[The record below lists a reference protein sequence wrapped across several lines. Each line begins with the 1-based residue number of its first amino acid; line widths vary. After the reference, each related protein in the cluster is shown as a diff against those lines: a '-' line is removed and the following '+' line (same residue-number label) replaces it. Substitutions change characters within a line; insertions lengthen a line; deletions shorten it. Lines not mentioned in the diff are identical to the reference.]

1 MIKDQKKQFNKP
13 QDEFESK
20 LLDLTRV
27 TRVTA
32 GGKQLRFRAIIVV
45 GDRKGKIGLGV
56 SKGLDV
62 SQAIEKATRTAKKN
76 LILVPINKEGTID
89 HEVEAKFGP
98 SVILIK
104 PQRKGKGLVAG
115 GTVRTLCQLAGI
127 QNISSKILSRTSN
140 KLNNAKAT
148 IKAFELLA
156 SQI

>member
-1 MIKDQKKQFNKP
+1 MKREQNKQFNKP

-20 LLDLTRV
+20 LIDLTRV

-32 GGKQLRFRAIIVV
+32 GGKQLRFRAIMVI

-62 SQAIEKATRTAKKN
+62 TQAIEKATKAAKKS
-76 LILVPINKEGTID
+76 IIEVPITKEGTID
-89 HEVEAKFGP
+89 HEIEAKFGP
-98 SVILIK
+98 SVILLK
-104 PQRKGKGLVAG
+104 PQMKGKGLVAG

-127 QNISSKILSRTSN
+127 QDISSKILSRTSN

-148 IKAFELLA
+148 IRAFEILA
-156 SQI
+156 KQS

>member
-1 MIKDQKKQFNKP
+1 MMKDQKRQFNKP

-62 SQAIEKATRTAKKN
+62 SQAIDKATKVAKKN
-76 LILVPINKEGTID
+76 LMIVPINKEGGID

-98 SVILIK
+98 SVILLK
-104 PQRKGKGLVAG
+104 PQKKGKGLMAG
-115 GTVRTLCQLAGI
+115 GAVRTLCQLAGI
-127 QNISSKILSRTSN
+127 QDVSSKVLSRTKN

-156 SQI
+156 RQI

>member
-1 MIKDQKKQFNKP
+1 MMKKEYKQFNKP

-76 LILVPINKEGTID
+76 LMDVPVNKEGTID

-98 SVILIK
+98 SIILLK
-104 PQRKGKGLVAG
+104 PQKSGRGLVAG

-156 SQI
+156 KQI